1 MLGYRKIT
9 LPAEISVSE
18 YTGMNE
24 LLEQTI
30 KHYEIATDALTNQ
43 DLETYGREM
52 KTVDKLLQEL
62 KKQIEED

>member
-1 MLGYRKIT
+1 
-9 LPAEISVSE
+9 
-18 YTGMNE
+18 MNE